1 MTTPQVQEMTP
12 PQQVEELNPL
22 RFEEVITRLNEMSRQ
37 QEELSRQQREV
48 SRQLMELS
56 TQRREVITQRRE
68 VIMRDMATPQME
80 EVVMTQMTPQRK
92 EEMLRRTMGELE
104 TGAEILQKER
114 HTIRECLFILV
125 FFLYLASCASALN
138 YQADLKQK
146 NDETPRGYLW
156 ISSVV
161 CLAIGTAFYIDII
174 VASIRYKVPIGGP
187 RANFY
192 VFGVGFLALCSLL

>member
-68 VIMRDMATPQME
+68 VIMRDMATI
-80 EVVMTQMTPQRK
+80 
-92 EEMLRRTMGELE
+92 E
-104 TGAEILQKER
+104 TGAEILQKKR

-138 YQADLKQK
+138 YQADLQGK

-174 VASIRYKVPIGGP
+174 LASIRYKVPIGGP
-187 RANFY
+187 GANFY